1 MACRPASQRRP
12 FVPYTI
18 LLTALTLCI
27 LSVAT
32 LLHYRYFAAP
42 STPQP
47 LSKPSPPSATA
58 PPRHAAAGPP
68 ADPGAVTVYTYEIVR
83 ELPHDPEAFTQG
95 LEFSV
100 YKGRDVF
107 WESTGNYG
115 KSQVR
120 EVRSMQAWTCGRDV
134 LRCSARVHAC

>member
-1 MACRPASQRRP
+1 MYLTCRPASQRRP
-12 FVPYTI
+12 FVPYTT

-47 LSKPSPPSATA
+47 LSKQSPPAE
-58 PPRHAAAGPP
+58 R
-68 ADPGAVTVYTYEIVR
+68 GAITVYTYEIVR

-120 EVRSMQAWTCGRDV
+120 EVRGGRWHAWACGRDA
-134 LRCSARVHAC
+134 LRCSAHVHAC